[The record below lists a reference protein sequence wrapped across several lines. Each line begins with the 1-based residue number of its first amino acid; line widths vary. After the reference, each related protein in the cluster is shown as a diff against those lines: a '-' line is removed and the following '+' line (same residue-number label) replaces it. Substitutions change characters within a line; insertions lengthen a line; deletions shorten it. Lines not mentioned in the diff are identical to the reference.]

1 MTLLDRPLDQGIT
14 RIKILVIKMGRLT
27 EDSLKLAM
35 DGFVKK
41 EDVFLQVRSWSNTIQ
56 ILAEEVED
64 RATELIALQQPMA
77 GDLRILKSYIKIA
90 YDIER
95 FSRYA
100 LDISDLPNRLESWPP
115 FGGELKLTEM
125 ADKAIEAVDISI
137 RLIQAMDE
145 KLVFELSSLESET
158 DDLYVQN
165 LAILAEA
172 KRADPKTMIAYTLTV
187 RYLERIA
194 DHASYIAE
202 SLTYASTGK
211 RLIIR

>member
-1 MTLLDRPLDQGIT
+1 MILARPLDQGIT
-14 RIKILVIKMGRLT
+14 RIKSLVIKMGRLT

-35 DGFVKK
+35 GGFTKK
-41 EDVFLQVRSWSNTIQ
+41 EDVSLQVRAWSNTIL
-56 ILAEEVED
+56 ILSEEVED

-77 GDLRILKSYIKIA
+77 GDLRTLKAYIKIA

-100 LDISDLPNRLESWPP
+100 LDISDLPNRLEDWPS
-115 FGGELKLTEM
+115 FDGDLKLEKM
-125 ADKAIEAVDISI
+125 AEKTIEAVDISV
-137 RLIQAMDE
+137 RLIQEMDE
-145 KLVFELSSLESET
+145 KLVFELSRLEAET
-158 DDLYVQN
+158 DDLYVYN
-165 LAILAEA
+165 LAILAESKA
-172 KRADPKTMIAYTLTV
+172 ANPKTMIAYTLTV

-211 RLIIR
+211 RLVLR

>member
-1 MTLLDRPLDQGIT
+1 MARPLDQGIT
-14 RIKILVIKMGRLT
+14 RIKSLVIKMGRLT

-41 EDVFLQVRSWSNTIQ
+41 EDVNVQVRAWSNTIL

-77 GDLRILKSYIKIA
+77 GDLRALKAYIKIA

-100 LDISDLPNRLESWPP
+100 LDISDILNSLDDWPP
-115 FGGELKLTEM
+115 FPGELKLSEM
-125 ADKAIEAVDISI
+125 AEKTIEAVDISI
-137 RLIQAMDE
+137 RLIKEMDE
-145 KLVFELSSLESET
+145 KLVFELSRLEAET
-158 DDLYVQN
+158 DDLYISN
-165 LAILAEA
+165 LSTLAEA
-172 KRADPKTMIAYTLTV
+172 KKADPKTMIAYTLTV
-187 RYLERIA
+187 RYLERVA

-211 RLIIR
+211 RLVLR

>member
-1 MTLLDRPLDQGIT
+1 M
-14 RIKILVIKMGRLT
+14 RIKSLILKMGKLT

-41 EDVFLQVRSWSNTIQ
+41 EDVSVQVMSWSNTIL
-56 ILAEEVED
+56 ILSEEVED

-77 GDLRILKSYIKIA
+77 GDLRTLKSYIKIA

-100 LDISDLPNRLESWPP
+100 LDISDILNRLEDWPS
-115 FGGELKLTEM
+115 FQGELKLGEM
-125 ADKAIEAVDISI
+125 ADKTIEAVGLSI
-137 RLIQAMDE
+137 LLIQAMDE
-145 KLVFELSSLESET
+145 KRVFELSRIEAET
-158 DDLYVQN
+158 DELYLYNIRV
-165 LAILAEA
+165 LAEA
-172 KRADPKTMIAYTLTV
+172 KKADPKTMIAYTLTV

-202 SLTYASTGK
+202 SLTYAATGK
-211 RLIIR
+211 RMVLR

>member
-1 MTLLDRPLDQGIT
+1 MTMMARPLDQGIT
-14 RIKILVIKMGRLT
+14 RIKSLVIKMGRLT
-27 EDSLKLAM
+27 EESLKLAV

-41 EDVFLQVRSWSNTIQ
+41 EDVNVQVRAWSNTIL

-77 GDLRILKSYIKIA
+77 GDLRALKAYIKIA

-100 LDISDLPNRLESWPP
+100 LDISDILNRLDDWPP
-115 FGGELKLTEM
+115 FPGELKLSEM
-125 ADKAIEAVDISI
+125 AEKTIEAVDISI
-137 RLIQAMDE
+137 RLIQEMDE
-145 KLVFELSSLESET
+145 KLVFELSRLEAET
-158 DDLYVQN
+158 DDLYISN
-165 LAILAEA
+165 LSTLAEA
-172 KRADPKTMIAYTLTV
+172 KKADPKTMIAYTLTV
-187 RYLERIA
+187 RYLERVA

-211 RLIIR
+211 RLVLR

>member
-1 MTLLDRPLDQGIT
+1 MITMARPLDQGIT
-14 RIKILVIKMGRLT
+14 RIKSLVIKMGGLT

-41 EDVFLQVRSWSNTIQ
+41 EDVYFQVRAWSNTIL

-77 GDLRILKSYIKIA
+77 GDLRTLKSYIKIA

-100 LDISDLPNRLESWPP
+100 LDISDIFNRLEDYPP
-115 FGGELKLTEM
+115 FQGELKLIEMTE
-125 ADKAIEAVDISI
+125 KTIEAVDISI
-137 RLIQAMDE
+137 QLIKDMDE
-145 KLVFELSSLESET
+145 KLVFKLSGLEAET
-158 DDLYVQN
+158 DELYVYN
-165 LAILAEA
+165 LASLAKA
-172 KRADPKTMIAYTLTV
+172 KNADPKTMIAYTLTI

-202 SLTYASTGK
+202 SVTYAATGK
-211 RLIIR
+211 RMVLR

>member
-1 MTLLDRPLDQGIT
+1 MARPLDQGIA
-14 RIKILVIKMGRLT
+14 RIKSLVIKMGRLT

-41 EDVFLQVRSWSNTIQ
+41 EDVSVQVRAWSNTIL

-64 RATELIALQQPMA
+64 KATELIALQQPMA
-77 GDLRILKSYIKIA
+77 GDLRTLKSYIKIA

-100 LDISDLPNRLESWPP
+100 LDISDILNRLEDWPP
-115 FGGELKLTEM
+115 FQGELKLGEM
-125 ADKAIEAVDISI
+125 AEKTIEVVNLSI
-137 RLIQAMDE
+137 KLIHNMDE
-145 KLVFELSSLESET
+145 KLVFELSRTEAET
-158 DDLYVQN
+158 DELYIYNIEV
-165 LAILAEA
+165 LAEA
-172 KRADPKTMIAYTLTV
+172 KKADPKTMIAYTLTV

-202 SLTYASTGK
+202 SLTYAATGK
-211 RLIIR
+211 RMVLR

>member
-1 MTLLDRPLDQGIT
+1 MARPLDQGIT
-14 RIKILVIKMGRLT
+14 RIKSLVIKMGRLT

-35 DGFVKK
+35 DGFTKK
-41 EDVFLQVRSWSNTIQ
+41 EDVHVQVNAWSNTIL

-77 GDLRILKSYIKIA
+77 GDLRALKAYIKIA

-100 LDISDLPNRLESWPP
+100 LDISDILNRLEDWPP
-115 FGGELKLTEM
+115 FQGELKLAEM
-125 ADKAIEAVDISI
+125 AEKTIEAVDISI

-145 KLVFELSSLESET
+145 KLVFELSRLEAET
-158 DDLYVQN
+158 DDLYISN
-165 LAILAEA
+165 ISALAEA
-172 KRADPKTMIAYTLTV
+172 KKADPKTMIAYTLTV

-211 RLIIR
+211 RLVLR

>member
-1 MTLLDRPLDQGIT
+1 MARPLDQGIT
-14 RIKILVIKMGRLT
+14 RIKSLVIKMGRLT

-41 EDVFLQVRSWSNTIQ
+41 EDVNVQVRAWSNTIL

-77 GDLRILKSYIKIA
+77 GDLRALKAYIKIA

-100 LDISDLPNRLESWPP
+100 LDISDILNRLDDWPP
-115 FGGELKLTEM
+115 FPGELKLSEM
-125 ADKAIEAVDISI
+125 AEKTIEAVDISI
-137 RLIQAMDE
+137 RLIKEMDE
-145 KLVFELSSLESET
+145 KLVFELSRLEAET
-158 DDLYVQN
+158 DDLYISN
-165 LAILAEA
+165 LSTLAEA
-172 KRADPKTMIAYTLTV
+172 KKADPKTMIAYTLTV
-187 RYLERIA
+187 RYLERVA

-211 RLIIR
+211 RLVLR